1 MPVKKTQNKSGTKRA
16 AKNSSKQSAKRA
28 APRSEKAQTT
38 EEIFRVKGEEL
49 IAKVKE
55 IIKEGNARRLIIKDK
70 KNHVLI
76 EFPLTIGVVATVLA
90 PVLAAIGAIAAL
102 ITECSIT
109 VERDK

>member
-1 MPVKKTQNKSGTKRA
+1 MPIKKSTK
-16 AKNSSKQSAKRA
+16 KA
-28 APRSEKAQTT
+28 APKNGPSRKQTT
-38 EEIFRVKGEEL
+38 EETIKVKGEEL

-70 KNHVLI
+70 KGHVMI
-76 EFPLTIGVVATVLA
+76 EFPLTIGVVATVIA

-109 VERDK
+109 VERGK